1 MEQFAPEARG
11 QGLRAGV
18 RGSGVSKIED
28 GRFKI
33 ADWEQ
38 SSIGNRQSS
47 RTPPPGSRPLMVLR
61 VFRPPLPATVEVRA
75 GRPVRVFSDFGVR
88 GEVVAAA
95 GPWRTSG
102 EWWTEDGWQQ
112 DEWDVELK
120 KGAGAA
126 RIEDYRLKIA
136 DGKPSIA
143 DPGSASRKPSPESRV
158 TVESKG
164 QRTTDNGQQTG
175 LYRIYQDLGS
185 GSWFIRGIY
194 D

>member
-1 MEQFAPEARG
+1 
-11 QGLRAGV
+11 
-18 RGSGVSKIED
+18 
-28 GRFKI
+28 
-33 ADWEQ
+33 
-38 SSIGNRQSS
+38 
-47 RTPPPGSRPLMVLR
+47 MVLR

-120 KGAGAA
+120 KWAGAP
-126 RIEDYRLKIA
+126 RIEE
-136 DGKPSIA
+136 GN
-143 DPGSASRKPSPESRV
+143 E
-158 TVESKG
+158 
-164 QRTTDNGQQTG
+164 QRTTDNGPRTG